1 MNIIRI
7 DQEIKKKYN
16 NITILRPTMIYGRND
31 INISKLIKF
40 MKKFKFF
47 PIFGSGKNFMQ
58 PIYVEDLSES
68 YFSVIKF
75 KKKTFNKSYNLPGK
89 KPIRYIDLLKT
100 IEKKLNEKIYFFNLP
115 ILLSIFLVKIFQIV
129 FFGKIPV
136 NTSQV
141 KRLTEDKTFDYTGAR
156 KDFSFNPRSFEE
168 GIEIQINNYIK

>member
-1 MNIIRI
+1 M
-7 DQEIKKKYN
+7 
-16 NITILRPTMIYGRND
+16 
-31 INISKLIKF
+31 
-40 MKKFKFF
+40 
-47 PIFGSGKNFMQ
+47 
-58 PIYVEDLSES
+58 EDLSES